1 MRIYRHP
8 VLPNRGTLNGL
19 AVAFVAGVLAFAG
32 SPARALDPSLPLAPD
47 ASPIDAFRMGA
58 ELYSSGDR
66 KSAFNAFEYA
76 ASKGHAIAQW
86 KLGKMYA
93 DGDGVEEDDY
103 KAFQM
108 FSAVAD
114 QHADDNPYT
123 PTARV
128 VANAFVNLANYYKTG
143 IANAGV
149 KPDVGRA
156 VGLFTHAATYFG
168 DADAQYNLAK
178 IYLSGDGVR
187 TDPVRAVRWLSLA
200 ARKNHVDAQAT
211 LGEVLVFGQGVRALP
226 EKGYMWIVI
235 ARENATPEN
244 RDWILALD
252 HRASQALSED
262 QMTRGSRLAKVWL
275 DKNQG

>member
-1 MRIYRHP
+1 MRTFS
-8 VLPNRGTLNGL
+8 L
-19 AVAFVAGVLAFAG
+19 VAAGVLATAVFAA

-66 KSAFNAFEYA
+66 QSAFDAFEYA

-93 DGDGVEEDDY
+93 DGDGVPEDDY

-108 FSAVAD
+108 FSEIAD

-123 PTARV
+123 PSARV
-128 VANAFVNLANYYKTG
+128 VADAFVNLANYYKTG
-143 IANAGV
+143 IAKAGM

-156 VGLFTHAATYFG
+156 VDLFTHAATYFG

-178 IYLSGDGVR
+178 IYLTGDGLES
-187 TDPVRAVRWLSLA
+187 DPVRAVRWLSLA

-211 LGEVLVFGQGVRALP
+211 LGEVLVFGDGVRPLP
-226 EKGYMWIVI
+226 EKGYMWIVV

-252 HRASQALSED
+252 HRASQSLTDD
-262 QMTRGSRLAKVWL
+262 QKAVGTALAKSWIE
-275 DKNQG
+275 KKGG

>member
-1 MRIYRHP
+1 MRTFSLI
-8 VLPNRGTLNGL
+8 
-19 AVAFVAGVLAFAG
+19 AAGVVATAVFAV

-66 KSAFNAFEYA
+66 RSAFDAFEYA

-93 DGDGVEEDDY
+93 TGDGVEEDDY

-108 FSAVAD
+108 FSAIAD
-114 QHADDNPYT
+114 EHADDNPYT
-123 PTARV
+123 PSARV
-128 VANAFVNLANYYKTG
+128 VADAFVNLANYYKTG
-143 IANAGV
+143 IANSGI

-168 DADAQYNLAK
+168 DADAQYNLAN
-178 IYLSGDGVR
+178 IYLSGDGIQQP
-187 TDPVRAVRWLSLA
+187 DPVRAVRWLSLA
-200 ARKNHVDAQAT
+200 ARKNHVAAQAK
-211 LGEVLVFGQGVRALP
+211 LGEVLVFGDGVRPLP
-226 EKGYMWIVI
+226 EKGYMWIVV
-235 ARENATPEN
+235 ARENATPAN

-252 HRASQALSED
+252 HRASQVLSED
-262 QMTRGSRLAKVWL
+262 QMARGAALAESWL
-275 DKNQG
+275 EKKGS

>member
-1 MRIYRHP
+1 MRTFSLI
-8 VLPNRGTLNGL
+8 
-19 AVAFVAGVLAFAG
+19 AAGVFATAVCAV

-66 KSAFNAFEYA
+66 LSAFNAFEYA
-76 ASKGHAIAQW
+76 AAKGHAIAQW

-93 DGDGVEEDDY
+93 SGDGVPEDDY

-108 FSAVAD
+108 FSAIAD

-123 PTARV
+123 PSARV

-143 IANAGV
+143 IAKAGM

-156 VGLFTHAATYFG
+156 VDLFTHAATYFG

-178 IYLSGDGVR
+178 IYLSGDGLQS
-187 TDPVRAVRWLSLA
+187 DPVRAVRWLSLA
-200 ARKNHVDAQAT
+200 ARKNHVEAQAT
-211 LGEVLVFGQGVRALP
+211 LGEVLVFGEGVRPLP
-226 EKGYMWIVI
+226 EKGYMWIVV

-244 RDWILALD
+244 RDWVLALD
-252 HRASQALSED
+252 HRAATTLTED
-262 QMTRGSRLAKVWL
+262 QMSIGTKLAKSWIE
-275 DKNQG
+275 KKGG

>member
-1 MRIYRHP
+1 MRTFS
-8 VLPNRGTLNGL
+8 L
-19 AVAFVAGVLAFAG
+19 VAAGVMVTAAFAAQ
-32 SPARALDPSLPLAPD
+32 PARALDPSLPLAPD

-66 KSAFNAFEYA
+66 RSAFNAFEFA

-108 FSAVAD
+108 FSAIAD

-123 PTARV
+123 PSARV
-128 VANAFVNLANYYKTG
+128 VADAFVNLANYYKTG
-143 IANAGV
+143 IANAGIQ
-149 KPDVGRA
+149 PDVGRA
-156 VGLFTHAATYFG
+156 LGLFTHAATYFG

-178 IYLSGDGVR
+178 IYLNGDGIEP
-187 TDPVRAVRWLSLA
+187 DPVRAVRWLSLA
-200 ARKNHVDAQAT
+200 ARKNHVEAQAA
-211 LGEVLVFGQGVRALP
+211 LGEVLVFGEGVRPLP
-226 EKGYMWIVI
+226 EKGYMWIAV
-235 ARENATPEN
+235 ARENATPKN

-252 HRASQALSED
+252 HRARQVLTDKQIEVGTDLAASWVEKQ
-262 QMTRGSRLAKVWL
+262 GS
-275 DKNQG
+275 